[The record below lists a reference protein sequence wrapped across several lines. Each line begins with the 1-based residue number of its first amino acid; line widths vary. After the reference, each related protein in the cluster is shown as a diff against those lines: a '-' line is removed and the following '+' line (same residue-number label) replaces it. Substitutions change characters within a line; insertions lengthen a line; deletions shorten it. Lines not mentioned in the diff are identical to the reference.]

1 MSKKL
6 FTMLVACGFF
16 SFSPDLY
23 SSDSEDFEDDN
34 VAVGDLFQDVQD
46 DNDGSSIKSESIGSE
61 AEEDSSSTEIKKEK
75 GKRGKGKRRGHN
87 HKKKHASKAKKTTD
101 SLNATEAEGENFS
114 DNEGKAIHKKDHK
127 KDRHHKHHR
136 KGKRNGKH
144 AKKALAE
151 NETADISASE

>member
-16 SFSPDLY
+16 SFSPNLY
-23 SSDSEDFEDDN
+23 SSDSEGFEEEN

-75 GKRGKGKRRGHN
+75 GKKGKGKRRGHN
-87 HKKKHASKAKKTTD
+87 HKKKHVSKANKTSD

-114 DNEGKAIHKKDHK
+114 DDEGKAIHK

-136 KGKRNGKH
+136 KGKRNSKH
-144 AKKALAE
+144 AKEALAE